1 MVPSHWRVNGYSS
14 VLLINGLGDAR
25 RVGAGKREMS
35 TILGKMNQLPRHH
48 FPPSLL
54 GGLKLFVEGLVE
66 IV

>member
-1 MVPSHWRVNGYSS
+1 MALEAHGQ
-14 VLLINGLGDAR
+14 DAR

-48 FPPSLL
+48 FPPFLEE
-54 GGLKLFVEGLVE
+54 GLKLFVEGLVE